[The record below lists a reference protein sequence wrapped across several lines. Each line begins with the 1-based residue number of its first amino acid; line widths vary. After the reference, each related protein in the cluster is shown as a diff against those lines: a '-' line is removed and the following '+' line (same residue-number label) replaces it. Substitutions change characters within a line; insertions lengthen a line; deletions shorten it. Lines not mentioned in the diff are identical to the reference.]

1 MTTHTHMR
9 RVRPR
14 SAPLQRAGS
23 LLAASAFLL
32 TACNSAQEEPSAKP
46 PTSPATA
53 APTKTAPPAT
63 PADPVEA
70 AKKEA
75 IATYLSHWKE
85 VEKRYADEAGKAGD
99 LKKYAAAAALA
110 QVETG
115 AADMR
120 KKNAIVLGTVT
131 VDNPVATSADLNR
144 KIPHV
149 ILSSCLD
156 ISRWTVTDL
165 DTKKPASL
173 PKNRLV
179 RYVIK
184 ATVEKWPEGWR
195 VIRDEPQGKKC

>member
-1 MTTHTHMR
+1 M
-9 RVRPR
+9 
-14 SAPLQRAGS
+14 
-23 LLAASAFLL
+23 SAFLL
-32 TACNSAQEEPSAKP
+32 TACNSAKEGPSAKAP
-46 PTSPATA
+46 STSPATA
-53 APTKTAPPAT
+53 TPTKTKAPAT

-85 VEKRYADEAGKAGD
+85 VEKRYADKAGNAGE

-120 KKNAIVLGTVT
+120 KKNAIVLGAVT

-165 DTKKPASL
+165 DTQKPASL

>member
-1 MTTHTHMR
+1 M
-9 RVRPR
+9 
-14 SAPLQRAGS
+14 
-23 LLAASAFLL
+23 
-32 TACNSAQEEPSAKP
+32 
-46 PTSPATA
+46 
-53 APTKTAPPAT
+53 
-63 PADPVEA
+63 
-70 AKKEA
+70 
-75 IATYLSHWKE
+75 
-85 VEKRYADEAGKAGD
+85 EKRYADKAGNAGE

-120 KKNAIVLGTVT
+120 KKNAIVLGAVT

-165 DTKKPASL
+165 DTQKPASL